1 MTQGREKQ
9 FFAGGMTP
17 QGFVNFFEDI
27 VGEEERELY
36 IVKGGPGTGKSRMMK
51 KIARAARE
59 EGYDVETIRCSAD
72 PDSLDGVRIP
82 ALGKTVLDGTMPH
95 AVDMTL
101 PGARDCILNL
111 GDFWD
116 EEALQRHK
124 KEITYL
130 TKEKEICFQR
140 ASHYLK
146 AAKEIQ
152 NNMDQL
158 ADRALLAGKMQQFT
172 KRLCQQFFGD
182 TDVSYRSGTEKRR
195 FGTAITAKGVIS
207 TLPSLFSGVKVYA
220 LRCDYG
226 KAAVHV
232 LRQLQAEALQKGFS
246 VESYRC
252 PMSPDGAE
260 HLVIPKLS
268 LGFTTYNAYHTVL
281 DCQVFGEYQLD
292 VYYNDAVTEPYLQD
306 LEYDRFRMQELLDK
320 AQRSMGKAL
329 QLHRAVEG
337 YYTETMDFSAIDH
350 CTERLVERI
359 LET

>member
-9 FFAGGMTP
+9 FFAGGVTP

-36 IVKGGPGTGKSRMMK
+36 ILKGGPGTGKSRMLK
-51 KIARAARE
+51 KIARAARA
-59 EGYDVETIRCSAD
+59 EGYDVEVVRCSAD

-82 ALGKTVLDGTMPH
+82 DLGKTVLDGTAPH
-95 AVDMTL
+95 VVDMTL

-116 EEALQRHK
+116 EDCLRRHK
-124 KEITYL
+124 KEIASL
-130 TKEKEICFQR
+130 DKEQTICFQR

-152 NNMDQL
+152 NNIDQV
-158 ADRALLAGKMQQFT
+158 ADRALLGGKMQQFA
-172 KRLCQQFFGD
+172 KQLCQRFFGD
-182 TDVSYRSGTEKRR
+182 MDVSYRPGTVRRR
-195 FGTAITAKGVIS
+195 FGTAITAKGVINS
-207 TLPSLFSGVKVYA
+207 LPSLFQGVKVYA

-226 KAAVHV
+226 KASAHI
-232 LRQLQAEALQKGFS
+232 LDQLQTEALQRGFC

-252 PMSPDGAE
+252 PMSPDCTE

-268 LGFTTYNAYHTVL
+268 LAFTTYNAYHMVL
-281 DCQVFGEYQLD
+281 DCQVFGEYPLD
-292 VYYNDAVTEPYLQD
+292 VYYNDFAAEPYLQD

-320 AQRSMGKAL
+320 AQGSLGKAL
-329 QLHRAVEG
+329 QLHRIVEG
-337 YYTETMDFSAIDH
+337 YYTESMDFSAIDH
-350 CTERLVERI
+350 CTERVLERV
-359 LET
+359 LE